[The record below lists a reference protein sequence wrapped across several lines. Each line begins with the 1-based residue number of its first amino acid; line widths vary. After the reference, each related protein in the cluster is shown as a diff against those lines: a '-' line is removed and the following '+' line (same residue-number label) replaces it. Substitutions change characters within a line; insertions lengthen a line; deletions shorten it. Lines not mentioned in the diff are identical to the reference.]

1 MTANKITF
9 TPMEKTI
16 KLRHILLV
24 FCLIFCFSGF
34 SQSKKKTNDK
44 QKTNSKIENKQPA
57 KPETQ
62 VAIVDTILKILP
74 TNDSIRMLGSMKLKL
89 FKKNAHASYYADKFT
104 GRRTASGKKFDNAKN
119 TCAHRK
125 FPFGTKLKITCERNN
140 KSTIVEVTD
149 RGPFVRG
156 RDIDLSKKA
165 FMEIAPGSYGGSLA
179 VTIEVIK

>member
-1 MTANKITF
+1 MKKI
-9 TPMEKTI
+9 
-16 KLRHILLV
+16 ILLRYILLF

-34 SQSKKKTNDK
+34 SQSKKNTAPK
-44 QKTNSKIENKQPA
+44 SENKPA
-57 KPETQ
+57 VKVAPQ
-62 VAIVDTILKILP
+62 IAIVDTILKIVP
-74 TNDSIRMLGSMKLKL
+74 ANDSIRMLGSMKLKL

-104 GRRTASGKKFDNAKN
+104 GRRTASGKKFDNTKY

-125 FPFGTKLKITCERNN
+125 FPFGTKLKVTCERNN

-165 FMEIAPGSYGGSLA
+165 FMDIAPSTYGGSLA
-179 VTIEVIK
+179 VTIEIIK